1 MSGNYLFVGVSHM
14 VVNDDFSGVVA
25 IVKWLSYVPKVMV
38 SWGRQHLKFTQNC
51 CIKMFYFVLFVN
63 KFKPSKV
70 CGRQHLKLNDITSN
84 FLKAVFHKFYLDH
97 SWIYCLNYALY
108 ECVDDSSSWSTQH
121 LWVAYCPV
129 AVSLLFFLPV
139 LVSNIKTPWIFL
151 LGKGTTITHHALHGS
166 CWSGN
171 QVLYSQ
177 VILWHAPSC
186 YRQRETR
193 YFESCYRQRETSYFE
208 SSSYDKV
215 FSRCNRLSCDY
226 KGRDSGFLNSCTWLQ
241 DSWRV

>member
-1 MSGNYLFVGVSHM
+1 MFIFLDTFVHRSLQLIKSFLGDDRAELFNVSIDISWRDKNIVVMSGNYLFVGVSHM

-151 LGKGTTITHHALHGS
+151 LT
-166 CWSGN
+166 
-171 QVLYSQ
+171 
-177 VILWHAPSC
+177 
-186 YRQRETR
+186 
-193 YFESCYRQRETSYFE
+193 
-208 SSSYDKV
+208 
-215 FSRCNRLSCDY
+215 
-226 KGRDSGFLNSCTWLQ
+226 
-241 DSWRV
+241 

>member
-1 MSGNYLFVGVSHM
+1 MFIFLDTFVHRSLQLIKSFLGDDRAELFNVSIDISWRDKNIVVMSGNYLFVGVSHM

-84 FLKAVFHKFYLDH
+84 FLKAVFHKFYLVH

-151 LGKGTTITHHALHGS
+151 LT
-166 CWSGN
+166 
-171 QVLYSQ
+171 
-177 VILWHAPSC
+177 
-186 YRQRETR
+186 
-193 YFESCYRQRETSYFE
+193 
-208 SSSYDKV
+208 
-215 FSRCNRLSCDY
+215 
-226 KGRDSGFLNSCTWLQ
+226 
-241 DSWRV
+241 